1 MEWSVFIKGLVIGV
15 VMCAPVGPI
24 GLLCLR
30 RAVVYSRTAGFAS
43 VLGASTADGLYCAI
57 AGLGISVVS
66 NFLEKEAVGIQVCG
80 AFVLV
85 ALGIGIYLSRPVDP
99 GGQQRV
105 KGPFSAYMSA
115 FLLMLA
121 NPLPILVFTAAFAA
135 LGTPG
140 WKGLAATATLVL
152 GVFSGSALWGPALV
166 GIVTLCKPRLDT
178 NRLRLVNK
186 TSGVIVTGLGVAAC
200 IATVLLYCR

>member
-1 MEWSVFIKGLVIGV
+1 MEWSVFVKGLVIGAV
-15 VMCAPVGPI
+15 ICAPVGPI

-66 NFLEKEAVGIQVCG
+66 NFLEKEQVWIQICG

-85 ALGIGIYLSRPVDP
+85 GLGIGIYLSAPADP
-99 GGQQRV
+99 GSQPRV
-105 KGPFSAYMSA
+105 KGPLSAYVSA

-121 NPLPILVFTAAFAA
+121 NPLPVLVFSAAFAA
-135 LGTPG
+135 LGNHG
-140 WKGLAATATLVL
+140 WKDLTTTTTFVL
-152 GVFSGSALWGPALV
+152 GVFCGSALWGPALV
-166 GIVTLCKPRLDT
+166 GIVSLCKPGLNT
-178 NRLRLVNK
+178 KRLRLVNK
-186 TSGVIVTGLGVAAC
+186 TSGVIVTGLGIAAC
-200 IATVLLYCR
+200 IATILYSR

>member
-1 MEWSVFIKGLVIGV
+1 MEWSVFIKGLVIGAV
-15 VMCAPVGPI
+15 LCAPVGPI

-30 RAVVYSRTAGFAS
+30 RAVVYSRTVGFAS

-66 NFLEKEAVGIQVCG
+66 NFLVKEHVWIQICG
-80 AFVLV
+80 AIVLV
-85 ALGIGIYLSRPVDP
+85 GLGIGIYRSHPVDP

-105 KGPFSAYMSA
+105 KDPLSAYVSA

-135 LGTPG
+135 LGTH
-140 WKGLAATATLVL
+140 GLKDLAGTATLVL
-152 GVFSGSALWGPALV
+152 GVFCGSALWGPALV

-178 NRLRLVNK
+178 DKLRIVNK
-186 TSGVIVTGLGVAAC
+186 TSGLIVMGLGIAAG
-200 IATVLLYCR
+200 IATILYCL